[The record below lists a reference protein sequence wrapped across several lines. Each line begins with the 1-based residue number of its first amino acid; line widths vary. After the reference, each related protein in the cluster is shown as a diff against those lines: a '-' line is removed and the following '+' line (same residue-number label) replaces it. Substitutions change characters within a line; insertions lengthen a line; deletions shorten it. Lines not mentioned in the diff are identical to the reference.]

1 LLATFSVLENRI
13 KSNVKLAKNS
23 KLFKTIISAIQD
35 KKGEQ
40 IVSLDLRKVPE
51 AVADFFVICQASS
64 TTQVKAIADYV
75 EHQVKEICNEQ
86 PYKNEGKSTAQ
97 WVLVDYINIVIHV
110 MHPDARKF
118 YKIEDMWNDAPI
130 QGHDL

>member
-1 LLATFSVLENRI
+1 LATLSVLENRT

>member
-1 LLATFSVLENRI
+1 MATLSVLENRT

>member
-1 LLATFSVLENRI
+1 MATLSVLENRT

-75 EHQVKEICNEQ
+75 EHQVKEICNES

-130 QGHDL
+130 QAHDL

>member
-1 LLATFSVLENRI
+1 LATLSVLENRT

-130 QGHDL
+130 QEHDL